1 MKKEETSLEVKIK
14 SVAKRFAEEIKDQEI
29 QVISHFD
36 TDGIT
41 SAAIMIQA
49 LKKLDKKFSIK
60 IVKNLEKEFIKTLAK
75 DKLTIFLDLASSN
88 INTIKE
94 HFTKEVFI
102 IDHHEID
109 QEIPEGINIIN
120 PELHNQQKISS
131 SCLTYLF
138 CKQINSENKELAKL
152 AILGMIGDILEKNI
166 DKLNNGILE
175 DGDIKKK
182 RGLLIYPS
190 TRPLNRTL
198 EFCSN
203 PYIPGVTGNIKG
215 VFELLREV
223 NLTPVKGKYK
233 SLIELDDEE
242 MERLVTAIM
251 LRNPK
256 TKNREMLGDIFLI
269 KLFNKLEDARELSAM
284 INACSRLGRSDIA
297 IQLCMEIPEAKKKA
311 EAIHARYK
319 QFIISG
325 LKFASETEKTQGK
338 DFIIINAK
346 DKIKDTMAG
355 TIAGILSKSS
365 LYEEGT
371 IIITM
376 AYYNDGE
383 TSKLTLIEKDAQ
395 EISSKIKISARM
407 VGENGRNVREIL
419 KRVVDEIGG
428 EVGGHAFAAGAMISQ
443 TKEHEFIDLLKKNL
457 ELEIVKI

>member
-1 MKKEETSLEVKIK
+1 MSLELKIEF
-14 SVAKRFAEEIKDQEI
+14 VAKKFAEEIKDQEI

-41 SAAIMIQA
+41 SAAIMIQS
-49 LKKLDKKFSIK
+49 LKRLDKKFSVK
-60 IVKNLEKEFIKTLAK
+60 IVKNLEREFIETLAK

-88 INTIKE
+88 INTIKD

-109 QEIPEGINIIN
+109 QEIPKGMNIIN
-120 PELHNQQKISS
+120 PELHDQQKISS

-138 CKQINSENKELAKL
+138 CKQINHENKEFAKL
-152 AILGMIGDILEKNI
+152 AILGMIGDMLEKNI

-175 DGDIKKK
+175 DGDIKRK

-203 PYIPGVTGNIKG
+203 PYIPGVTGEIKG

-223 NLTPVKGKYK
+223 NLIPIKGKYK
-233 SLIELDDEE
+233 SLIELDSEE

-297 IQLCMEIPEAKKKA
+297 IQLCMEVTKAKKKA
-311 EAIHARYK
+311 EIIHARYK

-355 TIAGILSKSS
+355 TIASILSKSS

-371 IIITM
+371 IIVTM
-376 AYYNDGE
+376 AYYDDGE
-383 TSKLTLIEKDAQ
+383 TSKLSLIQKETQ
-395 EISSKIKISARM
+395 EISSKI
-407 VGENGRNVREIL
+407 
-419 KRVVDEIGG
+419 
-428 EVGGHAFAAGAMISQ
+428 
-443 TKEHEFIDLLKKNL
+443 
-457 ELEIVKI
+457 